1 MSSAMINVA
10 SAVVAGLNDGEFSQE
25 LTAERKYQPAVE
37 LKDLKTLHVTIVPKS
52 QTITPASRSDSDF
65 DSTIDIG
72 IQKKLDSA
80 DADELDALMTLVEE
94 VVDCLRSIRPV
105 GAAFV
110 AIENEP
116 VFDPDHLDTQRVFT
130 SLLTVTYRVRR

>member
-1 MSSAMINVA
+1 
-10 SAVVAGLNDGEFSQE
+10 
-25 LTAERKYQPAVE
+25 
-37 LKDLKTLHVTIVPKS
+37 
-52 QTITPASRSDSDF
+52 
-65 DSTIDIG
+65 
-72 IQKKLDSA
+72 
-80 DADELDALMTLVEE
+80 MTLVEE

>member
-52 QTITPASRSDSDF
+52 QTITPAS
-65 DSTIDIG
+65 
-72 IQKKLDSA
+72 
-80 DADELDALMTLVEE
+80 
-94 VVDCLRSIRPV
+94 
-105 GAAFV
+105 
-110 AIENEP
+110 
-116 VFDPDHLDTQRVFT
+116 
-130 SLLTVTYRVRR
+130 